1 MIICINAT
9 KDRSHT
15 VISVGAE
22 REFDRIK
29 HTFMI
34 RILQR
39 VKMEETCF
47 DEIKAVCDKH
57 TVNNILN
64 GDN

>member
-15 VISVGAE
+15 IVSIGIE

-29 HTFMI
+29 HVFMI

-47 DEIKAVCDKH
+47 NEIKAVCDKY